1 MQKKTNFSKYLSFAN
16 SIADKVA
23 IELLKNYKVG
33 RNIFTKKENSPNQ
46 VITKI
51 DSQIELMVRKLIKSE
66 YPDHNIIGEEFLAEK
81 KNSNYTWIIDPI
93 DGTKAYIAGVPVFTF
108 LLSLKYKNKFTVS
121 AKKKLSKSSYSVCRD
136 IAKKIAVDQDNS
148 KLLEYFIKRQDTL
161 RNISIDD
168 YFNLEPSCFKNS

>member
-1 MQKKTNFSKYLSFAN
+1 M
-16 SIADKVA
+16 
-23 IELLKNYKVG
+23 
-33 RNIFTKKENSPNQ
+33 
-46 VITKI
+46 
-51 DSQIELMVRKLIKSE
+51 
-66 YPDHNIIGEEFLAEK
+66 DHNWAFL
-81 KNSNYTWIIDPI
+81 NDP
-93 DGTKAYIAGVPVFTF
+93 DALNV
-108 LLSLKYKNKFTVS
+108 KYKNKFTVS